1 MNEAPYRQ
9 ARFLLGA
16 HSLAQMPPDI
26 GREVAF
32 AGRSNTG
39 KSSVI
44 NTLVGNRKLA
54 RISKTPGRTQQ
65 INFFALS
72 DNLRLVD
79 LPGYGYARAPVSLR
93 RAWGRSISGYI
104 QARCSLCG
112 FIVVMDAR
120 MPLTGLDRQM
130 VDWSRAAGR
139 PVHLLL
145 NKSDKLSGSAAR
157 EVLRNVSREPG
168 LEGEGVQLFSAT
180 RRTGVKALHF
190 VLDEWLLR

>member
-1 MNEAPYRQ
+1 MNEVPYRQ
-9 ARFLLGA
+9 ARFLQGA

-54 RISKTPGRTQQ
+54 RISKTPGRTRQ
-65 INFFALS
+65 INFFELS
-72 DNLRLVD
+72 DSLRLVD
-79 LPGYGYARAPVSLR
+79 LPGYGYARAPESFR
-93 RAWGRSISGYI
+93 RVWGRSIAGYI
-104 QARCSLCG
+104 QERRSLRG

-120 MPLTGLDRQM
+120 QPLTGLDRQM
-130 VDWSRAAGR
+130 VNWSRAAGR

-157 EVLRNVSREPG
+157 EVLRNMSRDPG
-168 LEGEGVQLFSAT
+168 LEGTSVQLFSAT
-180 RRTGVKALHF
+180 RRTGVKALHLL
-190 VLDEWLLR
+190 LDGWLLK